1 MVPADDEVI
10 VEEILEVD
18 WLDVV
23 ELLLEDK
30 TGGTVVVS
38 PLVVVLAPVVRVV
51 VLAGLDVADK
61 GTDVEAG
68 EPEAIVFEEAVTL
81 DSVELGAVEGRF
93 VDDEDITPVE
103 LVDEATG

>member
-10 VEEILEVD
+10 VEEILEVG

-23 ELLLEDK
+23 ELLLEEK
-30 TGGTVVVS
+30 TGGTVVVA

-68 EPEAIVFEEAVTL
+68 ELEAIVFEAVTL
-81 DSVELGAVEGRF
+81 ESVELGAVESRF
-93 VDDEDITPVE
+93 MDDEDITPVE